1 MHCETIMRFNPLS
14 TRGVW
19 ISTHPSKN
27 GIFKYSVLHFFKD
40 DSKNYVIQQIDM
52 DNIFHLVY
60 SLCFYDQ
67 NWVNFNQFSGCG
79 ENV

>member
-27 GIFKYSVLHFFKD
+27 GIFKINFKNQ
-40 DSKNYVIQQIDM
+40 SIQQIVM
-52 DNIFHLVY
+52 ENIFHLVY
-60 SLCFYDQ
+60 SLRLYDQ
-67 NWVNFNQFSGCG
+67 NQLNYNQFSGG
-79 ENV
+79 AKNA